1 VNKLPAPIDRPL
13 RKTPLPRYRERELV
27 ELVSAFESESM
38 DLIARSTPRAQR
50 PVLYIVM
57 TMLVLAVVLCAF
69 VKLDRVVVGRGT
81 VQPVDGQIYVSPL
94 NAGVV
99 RSVLVKVGDRVVKG
113 QPLAELDPTLTR
125 ADVAQLQQ
133 RLDSDAA
140 QVERLDAEHSDR
152 PYEPASPNPFAA
164 VQREIWLQ
172 RQSELRSSLANFDA
186 QIASA
191 VALLTQ
197 HRRDAEQYKKRLD
210 LAADV
215 LHMYEPLVKRGY
227 VSRQQYLGARDS
239 HEEMSR
245 LYSEAQNQITAQA
258 EIVESVRAQ
267 KAGFVQKWR
276 SDAGAQLVT
285 TRDDYNAT
293 RENLQKAQKL
303 LDMSVLTSPAEAI
316 VVKVGKISTGS
327 VAQTTNFSDPSS
339 AGALFTLAPV
349 DAALEAQVRVPAQ
362 DVGFIRVG
370 DRVNL
375 KVDAY
380 SFVRHGLAHGT
391 VKSISE
397 ASFTTDENNQPVPT
411 YFKVVVAITEVK
423 LRGVPDDFRLIP
435 GMTVS
440 GDVLVGSRTIL
451 SYLTEGAMRTGSEA
465 MREAE

>member
-1 VNKLPAPIDRPL
+1 
-13 RKTPLPRYRERELV
+13 
-27 ELVSAFESESM
+27 M
-38 DLIARSTPRAQR
+38 
-50 PVLYIVM
+50 
-57 TMLVLAVVLCAF
+57 
-69 VKLDRVVVGRGT
+69 
-81 VQPVDGQIYVSPL
+81 
-94 NAGVV
+94 
-99 RSVLVKVGDRVVKG
+99 
-113 QPLAELDPTLTR
+113 
-125 ADVAQLQQ
+125 
-133 RLDSDAA
+133 
-140 QVERLDAEHSDR
+140 
-152 PYEPASPNPFAA
+152 
-164 VQREIWLQ
+164 
-172 RQSELRSSLANFDA
+172 
-186 QIASA
+186 
-191 VALLTQ
+191 
-197 HRRDAEQYKKRLD
+197 
-210 LAADV
+210 
-215 LHMYEPLVKRGY
+215 
-227 VSRQQYLGARDS
+227 
-239 HEEMSR
+239 
-245 LYSEAQNQITAQA
+245 
-258 EIVESVRAQ
+258 
-267 KAGFVQKWR
+267 
-276 SDAGAQLVT
+276 
-285 TRDDYNAT
+285 
-293 RENLQKAQKL
+293 
-303 LDMSVLTSPAEAI
+303 LTSPAEAI

-391 VKSISE
+391 VKSVSE